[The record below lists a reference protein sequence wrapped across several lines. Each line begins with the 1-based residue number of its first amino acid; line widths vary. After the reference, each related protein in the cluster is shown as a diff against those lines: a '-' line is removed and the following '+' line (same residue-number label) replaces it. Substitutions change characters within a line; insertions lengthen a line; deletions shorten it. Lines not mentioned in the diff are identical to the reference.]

1 LSHVR
6 NGRQV
11 QTLGLRWLFFLFGL
25 MVMSFGIALMIRAEL
40 GIAPWEVL
48 HVGLMQQFG
57 LTVGSWSILTGV
69 AILIGSGLLL
79 REWPKV
85 GAVVNMILVGVFI
98 DLFLFIL
105 PTVDQMTI
113 RWTMLLASIFINGY
127 GIGLYIAPGLG
138 AGPRD
143 SLMLALNK
151 RTGWSVQRVRIVLEI
166 TVLTVGWLLGGP
178 VFLGTLLY
186 CIGISYVVGITL
198 PHGRRL
204 VQTFLERGIQ
214 YEDINKG
221 TLRVDHHDG
230 TSKEIR

>member
-1 LSHVR
+1 
-6 NGRQV
+6 
-11 QTLGLRWLFFLFGL
+11 
-25 MVMSFGIALMIRAEL
+25 MSFGIALMIRAEL

-48 HVGLMQQFG
+48 HVGLMQQIGF
-57 LTVGSWSILTGV
+57 TVGTWSILTG
-69 AILIGSGLLL
+69 LIVLVGSSLLL
-79 REWPKV
+79 KEWPKL
-85 GAVVNMILVGVFI
+85 GAVINMILVGVFI

-105 PTVDQMTI
+105 PQVHLTSVSWM
-113 RWTMLLASIFINGY
+113 MLIASILINGY

-151 RTGWSVQRVRIVLEI
+151 RTGWSVQRVRILLEV

-186 CIGISYVVGITL
+186 CVGIGYVVGITL

-204 VQTFLERGIQ
+204 VQTLIERGIQ
-214 YEDINKG
+214 HEDINKG
-221 TLRVDHHDG
+221 SVRVNDYDG
-230 TSKEIR
+230 TSKEIG

>member
-1 LSHVR
+1 MQNVSQ
-6 NGRQV
+6 GRRF
-11 QTLGLRWLFFLFGL
+11 QTIGLRWLFFLVGL

-48 HVGLMQQFG
+48 HVGLMQQIGF
-57 LTVGSWSILTGV
+57 TVGTWSILTG
-69 AILIGSGLLL
+69 LIVLVGSSLLL
-79 REWPKV
+79 KEWPKL
-85 GAVVNMILVGVFI
+85 GAVINMILVGVFI

-105 PTVDQMTI
+105 PQVHLTSVSWM
-113 RWTMLLASIFINGY
+113 MLIASILINGY

-151 RTGWSVQRVRIVLEI
+151 RTGWSVQRVRILLEV

-186 CIGISYVVGITL
+186 CVGIGYVVGITL

-204 VQTFLERGIQ
+204 VQTLIERGIQ
-214 YEDINKG
+214 HEDINKG
-221 TLRVDHHDG
+221 SVRVNDYDG
-230 TSKEIR
+230 TSKEIG